1 MRKTKNMN
9 RSTRRTRAAIQKAM
23 LAAMDEKPISSITV
37 QEIINTANVCRTTFY
52 AHYEDINDLVKSIG
66 DEIIDQVGANIQSIS
81 ISSDNLNELPVFTSI
96 LNAYYEHADTIR
108 LLISENGDPTFNE
121 RMQERIYQAI
131 SDLRRQYDDEIVDE
145 KRLLYYSYYVIGGG
159 ISVLNKL
166 IRSHQEWN
174 PEMAK
179 YFLNDMASYGQS
191 VIMKKIV

>member
-9 RSTRRTRAAIQKAM
+9 RSTRRTRAAIQNAM

-66 DEIIDQVGANIQSIS
+66 DEIIDQVGASIQSIS

-96 LNAYYEHADTIR
+96 LNAYNEHADTIR

-145 KRLLYYSYYVIGGG
+145 ERLLYYSYYVIGGG

-179 YFLNDMASYGQS
+179 YFFNDMASYGQS

>member
-81 ISSDNLNELPVFTSI
+81 ISSDNLN
-96 LNAYYEHADTIR
+96 
-108 LLISENGDPTFNE
+108 
-121 RMQERIYQAI
+121 
-131 SDLRRQYDDEIVDE
+131 
-145 KRLLYYSYYVIGGG
+145 
-159 ISVLNKL
+159 
-166 IRSHQEWN
+166 
-174 PEMAK
+174 
-179 YFLNDMASYGQS
+179 
-191 VIMKKIV
+191 

>member
-121 RMQERIYQAI
+121 RMQERIYQAMMKSWMKNDCYI
-131 SDLRRQYDDEIVDE
+131 TRIMS
-145 KRLLYYSYYVIGGG
+145 SAAG
-159 ISVLNKL
+159 SV
-166 IRSHQEWN
+166 
-174 PEMAK
+174 
-179 YFLNDMASYGQS
+179 F
-191 VIMKKIV
+191 